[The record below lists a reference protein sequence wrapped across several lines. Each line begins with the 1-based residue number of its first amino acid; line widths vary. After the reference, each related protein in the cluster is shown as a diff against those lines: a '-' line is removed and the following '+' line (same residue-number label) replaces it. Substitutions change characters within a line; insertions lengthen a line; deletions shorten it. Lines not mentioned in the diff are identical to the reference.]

1 MPDKNIACNPKVV
14 RAMTQV
20 VLNDILNSVINE
32 FEKKVGTN
40 IGAIKISPRKRGQ
53 RKREINIEVK
63 RATDKC
69 LDGLVQY
76 KKILCDHDPLIQ
88 SASGARHEH

>member
-1 MPDKNIACNPKVV
+1 
-14 RAMTQV
+14 MTEV
-20 VLNDILNSVINE
+20 VLNDILNSVIDE

-63 RATDKC
+63 RATNKC

-76 KKILCDHDPLIQ
+76 KKFLCSQ
-88 SASGARHEH
+88 ESYKSGPMCTS